1 MKNKL
6 LIPVGILLAVMA
18 FTNPPETEMQSKITN
33 SELVGDLT
41 MARAMKNATPMM
53 LSLKTYYMPEFKLNR
68 VNLLIGSIYNL
79 KYGWHGTIN
88 GAGMPVSFK
97 LKNPTDTE
105 HRFTGE
111 ATYLGVLGQ
120 LIPIS
125 RNESINY
132 IPQ

>member
-6 LIPVGILLAVMA
+6 LIALGILLAVMA
-18 FTNPPETEMQSKITN
+18 FTNPPETEMQSKIDN
-33 SELVGDLT
+33 SELVSDLT

-53 LSLKTYYMPEFKLNR
+53 LSMKTYYMPEFKLNR
-68 VNLLIGSIYNL
+68 TNLLVGSLYNL

-88 GAGMPVSFK
+88 GAGMPLSFA
-97 LKNPTDTE
+97 LKNPADKE
-105 HRFTGE
+105 HQFVGE

-125 RNESINY
+125 RNESTNY
-132 IPQ
+132 Q

>member
-6 LIPVGILLAVMA
+6 LIALGILLAVMV
-18 FTNPPETEMQSKITN
+18 FTNPAETEMQSKITN
-33 SELVGDLT
+33 SELVGDLS

-68 VNLLIGSIYNL
+68 VNFLIGSLYNL

-88 GAGMPVSFK
+88 GAGMPLSFP

-105 HRFTGE
+105 HNFTGE

-120 LIPIS
+120 LIPVS
-125 RNESINY
+125 RNESMNY
-132 IPQ
+132 QPQ

>member
-1 MKNKL
+1 MKNKG
-6 LIPVGILLAVMA
+6 LIALVILLAVMV
-18 FTNPPETEMQSKITN
+18 FTNPPEAEMQSKITN
-33 SELVGDLT
+33 SELVGDLS

-53 LSLKTYYMPEFKLNR
+53 QSLKTYYMPEFKLNR
-68 VNLLIGSIYNL
+68 TNLLIGSVYNL

-88 GAGMPVSFK
+88 GAGMPLSFT

-105 HRFTGE
+105 HNFTGE

-125 RNESINY
+125 RNESTNY
-132 IPQ
+132 Q